1 MKAYESLE
9 ELPMRNE
16 QETLTDRVTR
26 LITIFREAGNI
37 LDKLNMSMKKRIQ
50 MAGLKQKNT
59 GARS

>member
-1 MKAYESLE
+1 MS
-9 ELPMRNE
+9 NE
-16 QETLTDRVTR
+16 KETLTDRVTR

-37 LDKLNMSMKKRIQ
+37 LEKLNMSKKERIQ